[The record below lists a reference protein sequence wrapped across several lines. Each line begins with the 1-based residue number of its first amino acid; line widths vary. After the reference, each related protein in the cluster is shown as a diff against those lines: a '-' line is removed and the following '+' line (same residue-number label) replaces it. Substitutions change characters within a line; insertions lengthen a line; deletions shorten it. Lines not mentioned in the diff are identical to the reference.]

1 MQKHALGRT
10 NLLVTEICLGTMTW
24 GKQNTQQE
32 AFEQLDA
39 ALDYGVNFID
49 TAEMYAVPA
58 EAATYG
64 ATETIIGNWFK
75 AKGQRDKVILAS
87 KVAGPG
93 APGWIG
99 HIRGGQT
106 RFSSKDIDAALD
118 GSLKRLQTDYI
129 DLYQLHWP
137 ERNTNFF
144 GKLGYRHKDDE
155 AFTALN
161 ETLEALEKHIKAGKI
176 RHIGVSNET
185 PWGVMRF
192 LAEAE
197 AKGLPRIES
206 IQNPYSLLN
215 RSYEI
220 GLAEIS
226 CREAVSL
233 LVYSPLAF
241 GMLSGKY
248 QNNTWPE
255 KARLTLFKQF
265 SRYSN
270 EQSIAATDKYLA
282 LAKQKN
288 MDPAQMALA
297 FVRQQSFVTST
308 IIGATSMEQL
318 KTNLSSIEV
327 TLDIE
332 TLKAIEAIHTQ
343 HPNPAP

>member
-1 MQKHALGRT
+1 MQKNALGRT
-10 NLLVTEICLGTMTW
+10 ELKVTNICLGTMTW

-32 AFEQLDA
+32 GFAQLDA

-58 EAATYG
+58 EASTYG
-64 ATETIIGNWFK
+64 TTESIVGHWLK
-75 AKGQRDKVILAS
+75 ARANRDKVILAT

-106 RFSSKDIDAALD
+106 RFSSKDIDAALH

-144 GKLGYRHKDDE
+144 GKLGYRHKE
-155 AFTALN
+155 EQFTPLH
-161 ETLEALEKHIKAGKI
+161 ETLEALQVHIKAGKI

-185 PWGVMRF
+185 PWGVMKF
-192 LAEAE
+192 LAESE
-197 AKGLPRIES
+197 ARGLPRIES

-215 RSYEI
+215 RTYEV

-226 CREAVSL
+226 YREQVSL
-233 LVYSPLAF
+233 LAYSPLAF
-241 GMLSGKY
+241 GMLTGKY
-248 QNNTWPE
+248 RHNTWPDN
-255 KARLTLFKQF
+255 ARLTLFKQF

-270 EQSIAATDKYLA
+270 EQSVAATEQYLA
-282 LAKQKN
+282 LAAQRN
-288 MDPAQMALA
+288 LDPAQMALA
-297 FVRQQSFVTST
+297 YVRQQGFVTST

-318 KTNLSSIEV
+318 RKNLESSEL
-327 TLDIE
+327 TLDGDTI
-332 TLKAIEAIHTQ
+332 KAIEYIHTQ
-343 HPNPAP
+343 FPNPAP

>member
-1 MQKHALGRT
+1 MHKNSLGRT
-10 NLLVTEICLGTMTW
+10 GLQVTSLCLGTMTW
-24 GKQNTQQE
+24 GKQNTQVE

-39 ALDYGVNFID
+39 AIDYGVNFVD

-64 ATETIIGNWFK
+64 TTETIVGHWLKARGNR
-75 AKGQRDKVILAS
+75 ANIILAT

-106 RFSSKDIDAALD
+106 RFDSKDIDAAVE

-144 GKLGYRHKDDE
+144 GKLGYRHKE
-155 AFTALN
+155 PESFTPFH
-161 ETLEALEKHIKAGKI
+161 ETLEALHRHIKAGKI

-192 LAEAE
+192 LAAAE
-197 AKGLPRIES
+197 AMGLPRIET

-226 CREAVSL
+226 CREDVGL
-233 LVYSPLAF
+233 LAYSPLAF
-241 GMLSGKY
+241 GMLTGKY
-248 QNNTWPE
+248 HNNTWPE
-255 KARLTLFKQF
+255 HARLTLFKQF

-270 EQSIAATDKYLA
+270 EQSIAATEKYLA
-282 LAKQKN
+282 LAQQRSL
-288 MDPAQMALA
+288 DPAQMALA
-297 FVRQQSFVTST
+297 FVRQQGFVTST

-318 KTNLSSIEV
+318 RSNLESSTL
-327 TLDIE
+327 TLDNE
-332 TLKAIEAIHTQ
+332 TLKAIEQIHTQ

>member
-1 MQKHALGRT
+1 MQKHTLGRT
-10 NLLVTEICLGTMTW
+10 DIKVTSLCLGTMTW
-24 GKQNTQQE
+24 GKQNTQPE

-39 ALDYGVNFID
+39 AMDYGVNFID

-64 ATETIIGNWFK
+64 ATETILGNWF
-75 AKGQRDKVILAS
+75 ASSGQRDKFILAT

-106 RFSSKDIDAALD
+106 RFSSKDIDAALEN
-118 GSLKRLQTDYI
+118 SLRRLQTDYI

-144 GKLGYRHKDDE
+144 GKLGYRHRDDDC
-155 AFTALN
+155 FTALH
-161 ETLEALEKHIKAGKI
+161 ETLEALQKHIQAGKI

-185 PWGVMRF
+185 PWGVMKF

-197 AKGLPRIES
+197 ARGLPRIES

-215 RSYEI
+215 RSYEV

-226 CREAVSL
+226 YREQLSL

-248 QNNTWPE
+248 HNNTWPE
-255 KARLTLFKQF
+255 NARLTLFKQF

-270 EQSIAATDKYLA
+270 EQAIAATGKYLD
-282 LAKQKN
+282 LANKKGL
-288 MDPAQMALA
+288 DPAQMALA
-297 FVRQQSFVTST
+297 FVRQQGFVTST
-308 IIGATSMEQL
+308 IIGATSMAQL
-318 KTNLSSIEV
+318 ETDLQSTEV
-327 TLDIE
+327 TLDAE
-332 TLKAIEAIHTQ
+332 TMKAIEVIHTQ